1 MSGGVLSPSFLSGAQ
16 VFASSRCGAR
26 GEKMGGGVLGSYSCY
41 SCYSWLKICSSLLVP
56 YSHLVA

>member
-26 GEKMGGGVLGSYSCY
+26 GEKMSGGVLSPSFLRGGGRKYE
-41 SCYSWLKICSSLLVP
+41 WWGALPFVP
-56 YSHLVA
+56 